1 MKAQDVLNLIQSQSN
16 RIEPYQH
23 VNLRKPTYGLSY
35 PQMKEI
41 SKQLIDLTLF
51 LDTNEFQVYEL
62 EVIQTMIIGKIKDI
76 DVAIKY
82 FMEYCYQAKEWSIV
96 DSLCQR
102 FVIAKKHPKIVFETI
117 KKCVLSE
124 DEYVQRCVAVLCLSH
139 FLNDEYIEQV
149 QRILLSLSN
158 EGYYTQMAIAWAI
171 ATMMVNYPIHAFDL
185 LNSTQLQKWTKLK
198 AIQKIQES
206 YRISIED
213 KQKAK
218 LLKNI

>member
-1 MKAQDVLNLIQSQSN
+1 MKAQEVLHLIQSQSN

-41 SKQLIDLTLF
+41 SKQISDLNQF
-51 LDTNEFQVYEL
+51 LETNQLQFYEL
-62 EVIQTMIIGKIKDI
+62 EVIHTMIIGKIKEI

-82 FMEYCYQAKEWSIV
+82 FIEYCYQAKEWSLV

-102 FVIAKKHPKIVFETI
+102 FVIAKKHPEIVFETI
-117 KKCVLSE
+117 KECALSD
-124 DEYVQRCVAVLCLSH
+124 DEYVQRCVAVMCLSH
-139 FLNDEYIEQV
+139 FLNDDYIEEV

-158 EGYYTQMAIAWAI
+158 EGYYTQMAVAWAI
-171 ATMMVNYPIHAFDL
+171 ATMMVRYPHHAFEL
-185 LNSTQLQKWTKLK
+185 LNSNHLQKWTKLK

-206 YRISIED
+206 FRISIED
-213 KQKAK
+213 KHNAK
-218 LLKNI
+218 LLKNL